1 MRLAV
6 HAREPS
12 PWRCQRSR
20 QGIKPADSRFSSRK
34 EKKQKGTKR
43 EEKVEENIE
52 QECRL
57 HGGGGGGYLL
67 AEYKS
72 LRLRLKGTLLYIL

>member
-1 MRLAV
+1 LAV

-20 QGIKPADSRFSSRK
+20 QGIKPADSRFFFTKRK
-34 EKKQKGTKR
+34 EKKELR

-57 HGGGGGGYLL
+57 HGGGGGYLL
-67 AEYKS
+67 AE
-72 LRLRLKGTLLYIL
+72 

>member
-20 QGIKPADSRFSSRK
+20 RGIKPADSRFSSRK